1 MSATMDNYPIECGL
15 CNYEANAKSEKAW
28 KMMKRLHKKKCPKTG
43 RTEKGKVA
51 EDVARK
57 MKVFNKTH
65 GHSSFVPS
73 KDNGGTERS
82 IDEEVVQIARTQ
94 DLRAGLYERLRRM
107 KAEAEN
113 SPEEGERGESSS
125 DCGSDCVECCCAPSP
140 PPCEEGCRCPTCD
153 IQAYSDDCKAVMLEI
168 GCGQRKGRGGW
179 SEINIR
185 NKKKKNK
192 KKR

>member
-1 MSATMDNYPIECGL
+1 MDNYPIECGL
-15 CNYEANAKSEKAW
+15 CNYEANAKSEKLW

-65 GHSSFVPS
+65 GHSCFTPS
-73 KDNGGTERS
+73 KDNGGTARS

-94 DLRAGLYERLRRM
+94 DLRAGLYEKLRRM

-125 DCGSDCVECCCAPSP
+125 EDEDRFDETYNLMLDDLLVLKGVPERDMCCGCGKYDDTRGVCDCGGSHRSDCAECC
-140 PPCEEGCRCPTCD
+140 
-153 IQAYSDDCKAVMLEI
+153 
-168 GCGQRKGRGGW
+168 
-179 SEINIR
+179 
-185 NKKKKNK
+185 
-192 KKR
+192 

>member
-1 MSATMDNYPIECGL
+1 MDNYPIECGL

-43 RTEKGKVA
+43 RTEKGKVS

-65 GHSSFVPS
+65 GHSSFMPS

-82 IDEEVVQIARTQ
+82 IDEEVIQIARTQ
-94 DLRAGLYERLRRM
+94 DLRAGLYEQLRRM

-113 SPEEGERGESSS
+113 SPEEGERGESPDEDRFYVGITDSGKVTVFLPEDDEPQHDICCGCGKYDDTRPVC
-125 DCGSDCVECCCAPSP
+125 DCGGSHRSKCAEC
-140 PPCEEGCRCPTCD
+140 
-153 IQAYSDDCKAVMLEI
+153 
-168 GCGQRKGRGGW
+168 
-179 SEINIR
+179 
-185 NKKKKNK
+185 
-192 KKR
+192 